1 MSRYPVSKGTIM
13 TTESTESAEV
23 SRPPAKAMM
32 LLSILVAGALI
43 VSLVN
48 TVLILRSPNASKLEQ
63 LNEDLKT
70 DLASSIALVHKK
82 IDGLRSAE
90 LEWQAV
96 LKKGAEKPDAIYKI
110 VIAGDGFLTLT
121 EVTPA
126 PSSEPETSSVE
137 RK

>member
-1 MSRYPVSKGTIM
+1 MIK
-13 TTESTESAEV
+13 ESTESAEV
-23 SRPPAKAMM
+23 SSPPAKAMM
-32 LLSILVAGALI
+32 LISILVTSSLI

-48 TVLILRSPNASKLEQ
+48 AVLILRSPNASKLEQ

-96 LKKGAEKPDAIYKI
+96 LKKGAEKPEAIYKI

-126 PSSEPETSSVE
+126 SSLEPVASNEE